1 MDNKITDIPLHDIK
15 PLLEIKEYSFYYLL
29 GGSILALLLACGII
43 FLIYRYVKNRNKF
56 NIRKENLKLLKS
68 INLKDTKKAAYDIT
82 FYGASFKDDSPKH
95 LQMYNDLVS
104 RLQDY
109 KYKQEVEPM
118 DKETLEYI
126 QLYKEMCD
134 V

>member
-82 FYGASFKDDSPKH
+82 FYGVSFKDDSPKH